1 MKINKYLQLGGVKFY
16 QSNSS
21 SDKLNLS
28 TYTCGRLFAHIVQ
41 KVAFIVT
48 MAFVLSACR
57 QATLISSDE
66 NTENTR
72 GTEATTEEPKDS
84 TQVNIDFDT
93 KGWEGAIDAG
103 FEIGGTPQEGGEK

>member
-1 MKINKYLQLGGVKFY
+1 M
-16 QSNSS
+16 
-21 SDKLNLS
+21 
-28 TYTCGRLFAHIVQ
+28 Q

-84 TQVNIDFDT
+84 THVNIDFDT
-93 KGWEGAIDAG
+93 KGWEGAIDAN
-103 FEIGGTPQEGGEK
+103 FEFSNNEQKGGGE

>member
-1 MKINKYLQLGGVKFY
+1 M
-16 QSNSS
+16 
-21 SDKLNLS
+21 
-28 TYTCGRLFAHIVQ
+28 Q

-103 FEIGGTPQEGGEK
+103 FEFGGAPQEGGEE